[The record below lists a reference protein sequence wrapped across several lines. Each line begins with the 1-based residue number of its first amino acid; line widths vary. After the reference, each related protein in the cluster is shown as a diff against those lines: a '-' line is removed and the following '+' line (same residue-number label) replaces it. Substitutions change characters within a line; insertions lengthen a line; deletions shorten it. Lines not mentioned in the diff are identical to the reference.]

1 MLASFLLMPEWYL
14 VIMGLIVMYFIGISW
29 PPLLLAAPLAGL
41 AAGAVIA
48 QAMMSAA
55 AADHRAAPT
64 RGRTNRLKRFLLIT
78 LLHILQPAARLR
90 GRFIHGLTPWRR
102 GRWNRRLAA
111 PFTFRRSIW
120 SEVWREPANWLER
133 VEGLLKA
140 GELAVRRGGDY
151 DGWDLEVASGSLG
164 VARLVLAAEDHAGG
178 KQYLRVKVWPVVPR
192 LPATLMLAS
201 VALAAGAFTT
211 SPLVAGIFALAVLP
225 LLALGLLEAGAATA
239 TVRHALEELEAQSI
253 ESGPRTLLHSGA

>member
-1 MLASFLLMPEWYL
+1 MPEWYL

-64 RGRTNRLKRFLLIT
+64 RGRTNRPKRFLLIT

-90 GRFIHGLTPWRR
+90 GRFLHGLTPWRR

-120 SEVWREPANWLER
+120 SEVWREPASWLER
-133 VEGLLKA
+133 VERLLKA

-151 DGWDLEVASGSLG
+151 DAWDLEVASGSLG

-178 KQYLRVKVWPVVPR
+178 KQYVRVKVWPVVPP
-192 LPATLMLAS
+192 LPATLMLVSA
-201 VALAAGAFTT
+201 ALAVAAIAS
-211 SPLVAGIFALAVLP
+211 SPLVAGIFALVGLA

-239 TVRHALEELEAQSI
+239 TVRHAIEALAEETSDIRAKIPAQS
-253 ESGPRTLLHSGA
+253 GV